1 MSNELE
7 DIKKQLEGNTLA
19 MGAVAEVLQKMDER
33 LSKAEEAEEEEN
45 EKAMEKAAHEELAK
59 SITSMVLSNLK
70 KEDPDNKL
78 GLDTDGSKGR
88 PAKATAPGP
97 QDTDKPVSPTTDIEE
112 QQNYIQASEDSLA
125 KADDDDDAEKMKEK
139 AMHGDDD
146 DKEKGYMKADDD
158 DKDDMDKAM
167 HGDDDD
173 SEKMKMKEK
182 AEDDDDDKME
192 KMEKEIAS
200 LKKQLESAVQ
210 TETEARLR
218 KMGFREENGLQRPQV
233 FTPDTP
239 SALGTD
245 GSTPIVK
252 SQNSGDTVDQLSGLS
267 YKQLRD
273 IQHKIE
279 SGDTDGVPRELL
291 G

>member
-1 MSNELE
+1 MSKEIE
-7 DIKKQLEGNTLA
+7 DIQKQLEGNSLA
-19 MGAVAEVLQKMDER
+19 LGAVAEVLQKMDER
-33 LSKAEEAEEEEN
+33 LSKAEEEEEEKK
-45 EKAMEKAAHEELAK
+45 ELAMEKEAHEELVK
-59 SITSMVLSNLK
+59 SISAAVLSNLK
-70 KEDPDNKL
+70 KEDPDNEL

-112 QQNYIQASEDSLA
+112 QQNYIQASEDSLKKEEDDGEDKVENMKM
-125 KADDDDDAEKMKEK
+125 KAAHDDDETDKMKMESDDDDMK
-139 AMHGDDD
+139 
-146 DKEKGYMKADDD
+146 KEEDGEEE
-158 DKDDMDKAM
+158 
-167 HGDDDD
+167 
-173 SEKMKMKEK
+173 SEKTAHKGEDSDEMENMK
-182 AEDDDDDKME
+182 
-192 KMEKEIAS
+192 KEIES
-200 LKKQLESAVQ
+200 LKKQLEGAVQ

>member
-1 MSNELE
+1 
-7 DIKKQLEGNTLA
+7 
-19 MGAVAEVLQKMDER
+19 
-33 LSKAEEAEEEEN
+33 
-45 EKAMEKAAHEELAK
+45 ME
-59 SITSMVLSNLK
+59 S
-70 KEDPDNKL
+70 
-78 GLDTDGSKGR
+78 
-88 PAKATAPGP
+88 
-97 QDTDKPVSPTTDIEE
+97 
-112 QQNYIQASEDSLA
+112 
-125 KADDDDDAEKMKEK
+125 DDDDMKKEED
-139 AMHGDDD
+139 GD
-146 DKEKGYMKADDD
+146 E
-158 DKDDMDKAM
+158 
-167 HGDDDD
+167 
-173 SEKMKMKEK
+173 ET
-182 AEDDDDDKME
+182 DKMAHKGE
-192 KMEKEIAS
+192 HSDEMENMKKEIES
-200 LKKQLESAVQ
+200 LKKQLEGAVQ

-252 SQNSGDTVDQLSGLS
+252 SQNQGDTVDQLSGLS

>member
-1 MSNELE
+1 
-7 DIKKQLEGNTLA
+7 
-19 MGAVAEVLQKMDER
+19 MDER
-33 LSKAEEAEEEEN
+33 LSKAEEEEEEKK
-45 EKAMEKAAHEELAK
+45 ELAMEKEAHEELVK
-59 SITSMVLSNLK
+59 SNSAAVISNLK

-112 QQNYIQASEDSLA
+112 QQNYIQASEDSLKKEEEGDDDEEK
-125 KADDDDDAEKMKEK
+125 KAMKAAHGDDETDKMKMESDDDDMKKEED
-139 AMHGDDD
+139 GD
-146 DKEKGYMKADDD
+146 E
-158 DKDDMDKAM
+158 
-167 HGDDDD
+167 
-173 SEKMKMKEK
+173 ET
-182 AEDDDDDKME
+182 DKMAHKGE
-192 KMEKEIAS
+192 HSDEMENMKKEIES
-200 LKKQLESAVQ
+200 LKKQLEGAVQ

-252 SQNSGDTVDQLSGLS
+252 SQNQGDTVDQLSGLS

>member
-1 MSNELE
+1 MSNEIE

-33 LSKAEEAEEEEN
+33 LSKAEEEEEEKK
-45 EKAMEKAAHEELAK
+45 ELAMEKEAHEELVK
-59 SITSMVLSNLK
+59 SISAAVISNLK

-112 QQNYIQASEDSLA
+112 QQNFIQASEDSLI
-125 KADDDDDAEKMKEK
+125 KEEDDKEEK

-173 SEKMKMKEK
+173 SEKMK
-182 AEDDDDDKME
+182 AEDDDDQKME
-192 KMEKEIAS
+192 SMKKEIDS
-200 LKKQLESAVQ
+200 LKKQLETAVQ
-210 TETEARLR
+210 TEAESRLR

-252 SQNSGDTVDQLSGLS
+252 SQNQGDTVDQLSGLS

>member
-1 MSNELE
+1 MSKEIE
-7 DIKKQLEGNTLA
+7 DIQKQLEGNSLA
-19 MGAVAEVLQKMDER
+19 LGAVAEVLQKMDER
-33 LSKAEEAEEEEN
+33 LSKAEEEEEEKK
-45 EKAMEKAAHEELAK
+45 ELAMEKEAHEELVK
-59 SITSMVLSNLK
+59 SISAAVLSNLK
-70 KEDPDNKL
+70 KEDPDNEL

-112 QQNYIQASEDSLA
+112 QQNYIQASQDSLKKEEDDGEDKVENMKM
-125 KADDDDDAEKMKEK
+125 KAAHDDDETDKMKMESDDDDMK
-139 AMHGDDD
+139 
-146 DKEKGYMKADDD
+146 KEEDGEEE
-158 DKDDMDKAM
+158 
-167 HGDDDD
+167 
-173 SEKMKMKEK
+173 SEKTAHKGEDSDEMENMK
-182 AEDDDDDKME
+182 
-192 KMEKEIAS
+192 KEIES
-200 LKKQLESAVQ
+200 LKKQLEGAVQ

>member
-1 MSNELE
+1 MSNEIE

-33 LSKAEEAEEEEN
+33 LSKAEEEEEEKK
-45 EKAMEKAAHEELAK
+45 ELAMEKEAHEELVK
-59 SITSMVLSNLK
+59 SISAAVISNLK

-112 QQNYIQASEDSLA
+112 QQNFIQASEDSLI
-125 KADDDDDAEKMKEK
+125 KEEEDDKEEK

-146 DKEKGYMKADDD
+146 DKEKCYMKADDD

-173 SEKMKMKEK
+173 SEKMK
-182 AEDDDDDKME
+182 AEDDDDE
-192 KMEKEIAS
+192 KMESMKKEIDS
-200 LKKQLESAVQ
+200 LKKQLETAVQ
-210 TETEARLR
+210 TEAESRLR

-252 SQNSGDTVDQLSGLS
+252 SQNQGDTVDQLSGLS

>member
-1 MSNELE
+1 MSNEIE

-97 QDTDKPVSPTTDIEE
+97 QATDKPVSPTTDIEE
-112 QQNYIQASEDSLA
+112 QQNFIQASEDSLI
-125 KADDDDDAEKMKEK
+125 KEEEDDKEEK

-173 SEKMKMKEK
+173 SEKMK
-182 AEDDDDDKME
+182 AEDDDDE
-192 KMEKEIAS
+192 KMESMKKEIDS
-200 LKKQLESAVQ
+200 LKKQLETAVQ
-210 TETEARLR
+210 TEAESRLR

-252 SQNSGDTVDQLSGLS
+252 SQNQGDTVDQLSGLS

>member
-1 MSNELE
+1 MSNEIE

-112 QQNYIQASEDSLA
+112 QQNFIQASEDSLI
-125 KADDDDDAEKMKEK
+125 KEEEDDKEEK

-173 SEKMKMKEK
+173 SEKMK
-182 AEDDDDDKME
+182 AEDDDDE
-192 KMEKEIAS
+192 KMESMKKEIDS
-200 LKKQLESAVQ
+200 LKKQLETAVQ
-210 TETEARLR
+210 TEAESRLR

-252 SQNSGDTVDQLSGLS
+252 SQNQGDTVDQLSGLS

>member
-1 MSNELE
+1 MSNEIE

-33 LSKAEEAEEEEN
+33 LSKAEEEEEEKK
-45 EKAMEKAAHEELAK
+45 ELAMEKEAHEELVK
-59 SITSMVLSNLK
+59 SISAAVISNLK

-112 QQNYIQASEDSLA
+112 QQNYIQASEDSLKKEEDGDDDEEK
-125 KADDDDDAEKMKEK
+125 KAMKAAHGDDETDKMKMESDDDDMKKEED
-139 AMHGDDD
+139 GD
-146 DKEKGYMKADDD
+146 E
-158 DKDDMDKAM
+158 
-167 HGDDDD
+167 
-173 SEKMKMKEK
+173 ET
-182 AEDDDDDKME
+182 DKMAHKGE
-192 KMEKEIAS
+192 HSDEMENMKKEIES
-200 LKKQLESAVQ
+200 LKKQLEGAVQ

-252 SQNSGDTVDQLSGLS
+252 SQNQGDTVDQLSGLS

>member
-1 MSNELE
+1 MSNEIE

-33 LSKAEEAEEEEN
+33 LSKAEAEEEEKK
-45 EKAMEKAAHEELAK
+45 EMAMEKEAHEELVK
-59 SITSMVLSNLK
+59 SISAAVISNLK

-112 QQNYIQASEDSLA
+112 QQNYIQASEDSLKKEEGDDDEEK
-125 KADDDDDAEKMKEK
+125 KAMKAAHGDDETDKMKMESDDDDMKKEED
-139 AMHGDDD
+139 GD
-146 DKEKGYMKADDD
+146 E
-158 DKDDMDKAM
+158 
-167 HGDDDD
+167 
-173 SEKMKMKEK
+173 ET
-182 AEDDDDDKME
+182 DKMAHKGE
-192 KMEKEIAS
+192 DTDEMENMKKEIES
-200 LKKQLESAVQ
+200 LKKQLEGAVQ

-239 SALGTD
+239 STLGTD

-252 SQNSGDTVDQLSGLS
+252 SQNQGDTVDQLSGLS

>member
-1 MSNELE
+1 MSKEIE
-7 DIKKQLEGNTLA
+7 DIQKQLEGNSLA
-19 MGAVAEVLQKMDER
+19 LGAVAEVLQKMDER
-33 LSKAEEAEEEEN
+33 LSKAEEEEEEKK
-45 EKAMEKAAHEELAK
+45 ELAMEKEAHEELVK
-59 SITSMVLSNLK
+59 SISAAVLSNLK
-70 KEDPDNKL
+70 KEDPDNEL

-112 QQNYIQASEDSLA
+112 QQNYIQASQDSLKKEEDDGEEKVENMKM
-125 KADDDDDAEKMKEK
+125 KAAHDDDETDKMKMESDDDDMK
-139 AMHGDDD
+139 
-146 DKEKGYMKADDD
+146 KEEDGEEE
-158 DKDDMDKAM
+158 
-167 HGDDDD
+167 
-173 SEKMKMKEK
+173 SEKTAHKGEDSDEMENMK
-182 AEDDDDDKME
+182 
-192 KMEKEIAS
+192 KEIES
-200 LKKQLESAVQ
+200 LKKQLEGAVQ

>member
-1 MSNELE
+1 M
-7 DIKKQLEGNTLA
+7 
-19 MGAVAEVLQKMDER
+19 
-33 LSKAEEAEEEEN
+33 
-45 EKAMEKAAHEELAK
+45 
-59 SITSMVLSNLK
+59 
-70 KEDPDNKL
+70 
-78 GLDTDGSKGR
+78 DTDGSKGR

-112 QQNYIQASEDSLA
+112 QQNFIQASEDSLI
-125 KADDDDDAEKMKEK
+125 KEEEDDKEEK

-173 SEKMKMKEK
+173 SEKMK
-182 AEDDDDDKME
+182 AEDDDDE
-192 KMEKEIAS
+192 KMESMKKEIDS
-200 LKKQLESAVQ
+200 LKKQLETAVQ
-210 TETEARLR
+210 TEAESRLR

-252 SQNSGDTVDQLSGLS
+252 SQNQGDTVDQLSGLS

>member
-1 MSNELE
+1 MSNEIE

-33 LSKAEEAEEEEN
+33 LSKAEEEEEEKK
-45 EKAMEKAAHEELAK
+45 ELAMEKEAHEELVK
-59 SITSMVLSNLK
+59 SISAAVISNLK

-112 QQNYIQASEDSLA
+112 QQNFIQASEDSLI
-125 KADDDDDAEKMKEK
+125 KEEEDDKEEK

-173 SEKMKMKEK
+173 SEKMK
-182 AEDDDDDKME
+182 AEDDDDE
-192 KMEKEIAS
+192 KMESMKKEIDS
-200 LKKQLESAVQ
+200 LKKQLETAVQ
-210 TETEARLR
+210 TEAESRLR

-252 SQNSGDTVDQLSGLS
+252 SQNQGDTVDQLSGLS

>member
-1 MSNELE
+1 MSNEIE

-112 QQNYIQASEDSLA
+112 QQNYIQASEDSLKKEEDGDDDEEK
-125 KADDDDDAEKMKEK
+125 KAMKAAHGDDETDKMKMESDDDDMKKEED
-139 AMHGDDD
+139 GD
-146 DKEKGYMKADDD
+146 E
-158 DKDDMDKAM
+158 
-167 HGDDDD
+167 
-173 SEKMKMKEK
+173 ET
-182 AEDDDDDKME
+182 DKMAHKGE
-192 KMEKEIAS
+192 HSDEMENMKKEIES
-200 LKKQLESAVQ
+200 LKKQLEGAVQ

-252 SQNSGDTVDQLSGLS
+252 SQNQGDTVDQLSGLS

>member
-1 MSNELE
+1 MSKEIE
-7 DIKKQLEGNTLA
+7 DIQKQLEGNSLA
-19 MGAVAEVLQKMDER
+19 LGAVAEVLQKMDER
-33 LSKAEEAEEEEN
+33 LSKAEEEEEDKKVE
-45 EKAMEKAAHEELAK
+45 AMEKEAHEELVK
-59 SITSMVLSNLK
+59 SISAAVLSNLK
-70 KEDPDNKL
+70 KEDPDNEL

-112 QQNYIQASEDSLA
+112 QQNYIQASEDSLKKEEDDGEDKVENMKM
-125 KADDDDDAEKMKEK
+125 KAAHDDDETDKMKMESDDDDMK
-139 AMHGDDD
+139 
-146 DKEKGYMKADDD
+146 KEEDGEEE
-158 DKDDMDKAM
+158 
-167 HGDDDD
+167 
-173 SEKMKMKEK
+173 SEKTAHKGEDSDEMENMK
-182 AEDDDDDKME
+182 
-192 KMEKEIAS
+192 KEIES
-200 LKKQLESAVQ
+200 LKKQLEGAVQ

>member
-1 MSNELE
+1 MSNEIE

-78 GLDTDGSKGR
+78 GLDTDGSTGR

-112 QQNYIQASEDSLA
+112 QQNFIQASEDSLI
-125 KADDDDDAEKMKEK
+125 KEEEDDKEEK

-173 SEKMKMKEK
+173 SEKMK
-182 AEDDDDDKME
+182 AEDDDDE
-192 KMEKEIAS
+192 KMESMKKEIDS
-200 LKKQLESAVQ
+200 LKKQLETAVQ
-210 TETEARLR
+210 TEAESRLR

-252 SQNSGDTVDQLSGLS
+252 SQNQGDTVDQLSGLS

>member
-1 MSNELE
+1 MSNEIE

-112 QQNYIQASEDSLA
+112 QQNFIQASEDSLI
-125 KADDDDDAEKMKEK
+125 KEEEDDKEEK

-146 DKEKGYMKADDD
+146 DKEKDRQ
-158 DKDDMDKAM
+158 
-167 HGDDDD
+167 
-173 SEKMKMKEK
+173 S
-182 AEDDDDDKME
+182 
-192 KMEKEIAS
+192 
-200 LKKQLESAVQ
+200 
-210 TETEARLR
+210 LR
-218 KMGFREENGLQRPQV
+218 KTFWNIP
-233 FTPDTP
+233 
-239 SALGTD
+239 
-245 GSTPIVK
+245 
-252 SQNSGDTVDQLSGLS
+252 
-267 YKQLRD
+267 
-273 IQHKIE
+273 
-279 SGDTDGVPRELL
+279 
-291 G
+291 

>member
-1 MSNELE
+1 MSNEIE

-45 EKAMEKAAHEELAK
+45 EKAMEKAAHDELAK
-59 SITSMVLSNLK
+59 SITSMVLSNLQ

-97 QDTDKPVSPTTDIEE
+97 QDTDKPVSPTSDIEE
-112 QQNYIQASEDSLA
+112 QQNYIQASEDSLKKEEDDDDTEKMKMKA
-125 KADDDDDAEKMKEK
+125 EHGDDDTDKMESGDDDDMEKADDDDE
-139 AMHGDDD
+139 
-146 DKEKGYMKADDD
+146 
-158 DKDDMDKAM
+158 
-167 HGDDDD
+167 D
-173 SEKMKMKEK
+173 SEKMDK
-182 AEDDDDDKME
+182 AEDDDEME
-192 KMEKEIAS
+192 NMKKEIES
-200 LKKQLESAVQ
+200 LKKQLEGAVQ

>member
-1 MSNELE
+1 MSNEIE

-33 LSKAEEAEEEEN
+33 LSKAEEEEEEKK
-45 EKAMEKAAHEELAK
+45 ELAMEKEAHEELVK
-59 SITSMVLSNLK
+59 SISAAVISNLK

-78 GLDTDGSKGR
+78 GLYTDGSKGR

-112 QQNYIQASEDSLA
+112 QQNYIQASEDSLKKEEEGDDDEEK
-125 KADDDDDAEKMKEK
+125 KAMKAAHGDDETDKMKMESDDDDMKKEED
-139 AMHGDDD
+139 GD
-146 DKEKGYMKADDD
+146 E
-158 DKDDMDKAM
+158 
-167 HGDDDD
+167 
-173 SEKMKMKEK
+173 ET
-182 AEDDDDDKME
+182 DKMAHKGE
-192 KMEKEIAS
+192 HSDEMENMKKEIES
-200 LKKQLESAVQ
+200 LKKQLEGAVQ

-252 SQNSGDTVDQLSGLS
+252 SQNQGDTVDQLSGLS

>member
-1 MSNELE
+1 MSNEIE

-33 LSKAEEAEEEEN
+33 LSKAEEEEEEKK
-45 EKAMEKAAHEELAK
+45 ELAMEKEAHEELVK
-59 SITSMVLSNLK
+59 SISAAVISNLK

-112 QQNYIQASEDSLA
+112 QQHYIQASEDSL
-125 KADDDDDAEKMKEK
+125 KKEEEGDDDEEKK
-139 AMHGDDD
+139 AMKAAHGDDETD
-146 DKEKGYMKADDD
+146 
-158 DKDDMDKAM
+158 
-167 HGDDDD
+167 
-173 SEKMKMKEK
+173 KMKMES
-182 AEDDDDDKME
+182 DDDVMKKEEDGDEETDKMAHKGE
-192 KMEKEIAS
+192 HSDEMENMKKEIES
-200 LKKQLESAVQ
+200 LKKQLEGAVQ

-252 SQNSGDTVDQLSGLS
+252 SQNQGDTVDQLSGLS

-279 SGDTDGVPRELL
+279 SVDTDGVPRELL

>member
-1 MSNELE
+1 MSKEIE
-7 DIKKQLEGNTLA
+7 DIQKQLEGNSLA
-19 MGAVAEVLQKMDER
+19 LGAVAEVLQKMDER
-33 LSKAEEAEEEEN
+33 LSKAEEEEEEKK
-45 EKAMEKAAHEELAK
+45 ELAMEKEAHEELVK
-59 SITSMVLSNLK
+59 SISAAVLSNLK
-70 KEDPDNKL
+70 KEDPDNEL

-112 QQNYIQASEDSLA
+112 QQNYIQASQDSLKKEEDDGEEKVENMKM
-125 KADDDDDAEKMKEK
+125 KAAHGDDETDKMKMESDDDDMK
-139 AMHGDDD
+139 
-146 DKEKGYMKADDD
+146 KEEDGEEE
-158 DKDDMDKAM
+158 
-167 HGDDDD
+167 
-173 SEKMKMKEK
+173 SEKTAHKGEDSDEMENMK
-182 AEDDDDDKME
+182 
-192 KMEKEIAS
+192 KEIES
-200 LKKQLESAVQ
+200 LKKQLEGAVQ

>member
-1 MSNELE
+1 MSNEIE

-33 LSKAEEAEEEEN
+33 LSKAEEEEEEKK
-45 EKAMEKAAHEELAK
+45 ELAMEKEAHEELVK
-59 SITSMVLSNLK
+59 SISAAVISNLK

-112 QQNYIQASEDSLA
+112 QQNYIQASEDSLKKEA
-125 KADDDDDAEKMKEK
+125 EGDDDEEKKAMKAAHGADETDKMKMESDDDDMKKEED
-139 AMHGDDD
+139 GD
-146 DKEKGYMKADDD
+146 E
-158 DKDDMDKAM
+158 
-167 HGDDDD
+167 
-173 SEKMKMKEK
+173 ET
-182 AEDDDDDKME
+182 DKMAHKGE
-192 KMEKEIAS
+192 HSDEMENMKKEIES
-200 LKKQLESAVQ
+200 LKKQLEGAVQ

-252 SQNSGDTVDQLSGLS
+252 SQNQGDTVDQLSGLS

>member
-112 QQNYIQASEDSLA
+112 QQNYIQASEDSLI
-125 KADDDDDAEKMKEK
+125 KEEGDDEEEKMENMKMK
-139 AMHGDDD
+139 AMDED
-146 DKEKGYMKADDD
+146 DKKEAMKAD
-158 DKDDMDKAM
+158 KDDEDMNKMHHKAEGEDKE
-167 HGDDDD
+167 D
-173 SEKMKMKEK
+173 SEKMAHKGEDSDEMENMK
-182 AEDDDDDKME
+182 
-192 KMEKEIAS
+192 KEIES
-200 LKKQLESAVQ
+200 LKKQLEGAVQ

>member
-112 QQNYIQASEDSLA
+112 QQNYIQASEDSLI
-125 KADDDDDAEKMKEK
+125 KEE
-139 AMHGDDD
+139 GDDD
-146 DKEKGYMKADDD
+146 EEKKAMKAMDEDDKKEAMKADDG

-167 HGDDDD
+167 HGDDED
-173 SEKMKMKEK
+173 SEKKK
-182 AEDDDDDKME
+182 AEDGDNEEME
-192 KMEKEIAS
+192 NMKKEIES
-200 LKKQLESAVQ
+200 LKKQLETAVQ
-210 TETEARLR
+210 TEAESRLR

>member
-1 MSNELE
+1 MSKEIE
-7 DIKKQLEGNTLA
+7 DIQKQLEGNSLA
-19 MGAVAEVLQKMDER
+19 LGAVAEVLQKMDER
-33 LSKAEEAEEEEN
+33 LSKAEEEEEDKKVE
-45 EKAMEKAAHEELAK
+45 AMEKEAHEELVK
-59 SITSMVLSNLK
+59 SISAAVLSNLK
-70 KEDPDNKL
+70 KEDPDNEL

-112 QQNYIQASEDSLA
+112 QQNYIQASQDSLKKEEDDGEDKVENMKM
-125 KADDDDDAEKMKEK
+125 KAAHDDDETDKMKMESDDDDMK
-139 AMHGDDD
+139 
-146 DKEKGYMKADDD
+146 KEEDGEEE
-158 DKDDMDKAM
+158 
-167 HGDDDD
+167 
-173 SEKMKMKEK
+173 SEKTAHKGEDSDEMENMK
-182 AEDDDDDKME
+182 
-192 KMEKEIAS
+192 KEIES
-200 LKKQLESAVQ
+200 LKKQLEGAVQ

>member
-1 MSNELE
+1 MSNEIE

-33 LSKAEEAEEEEN
+33 LSKAEEEEEEKK
-45 EKAMEKAAHEELAK
+45 EMAMEKEAHEELVK
-59 SITSMVLSNLK
+59 SISAAVISNLK

-112 QQNYIQASEDSLA
+112 QQNYIQASEDSL
-125 KADDDDDAEKMKEK
+125 KKEEEDDKEEK

-173 SEKMKMKEK
+173 SEKMK
-182 AEDDDDDKME
+182 AEDDDDE
-192 KMEKEIAS
+192 KMESMKKEIDS
-200 LKKQLESAVQ
+200 LKKQLETAVQ
-210 TETEARLR
+210 TEAESRLR

-252 SQNSGDTVDQLSGLS
+252 SQNQGDTVDQLSGLS

>member
-1 MSNELE
+1 MSNEIE

-19 MGAVAEVLQKMDER
+19 MAAVAEVLQKMDER
-33 LSKAEEAEEEEN
+33 LSKAEEEEEEKK
-45 EKAMEKAAHEELAK
+45 ELAMEKEAHEELVK
-59 SITSMVLSNLK
+59 SISAAVISNLK

-78 GLDTDGSKGR
+78 GLDTDGSKGS

-97 QDTDKPVSPTTDIEE
+97 QDTDKPVSPTTDIEA
-112 QQNYIQASEDSLA
+112 QQNYIQASEDSLKKEEEGDDDEEK
-125 KADDDDDAEKMKEK
+125 KAMKAAHGDDETDKMKMESDDDDMKKEED
-139 AMHGDDD
+139 GD
-146 DKEKGYMKADDD
+146 E
-158 DKDDMDKAM
+158 
-167 HGDDDD
+167 
-173 SEKMKMKEK
+173 ET
-182 AEDDDDDKME
+182 DKMAHKGE
-192 KMEKEIAS
+192 HSDEMENKKKEIES
-200 LKKQLESAVQ
+200 LKKQLEGAVQ
-210 TETEARLR
+210 SETEARLR

-252 SQNSGDTVDQLSGLS
+252 SQNQGDTVDQLSGLS

>member
-1 MSNELE
+1 L
-7 DIKKQLEGNTLA
+7 KKQLEG
-19 MGAVAEVLQKMDER
+19 
-33 LSKAEEAEEEEN
+33 
-45 EKAMEKAAHEELAK
+45 
-59 SITSMVLSNLK
+59 
-70 KEDPDNKL
+70 
-78 GLDTDGSKGR
+78 
-88 PAKATAPGP
+88 
-97 QDTDKPVSPTTDIEE
+97 
-112 QQNYIQASEDSLA
+112 
-125 KADDDDDAEKMKEK
+125 
-139 AMHGDDD
+139 
-146 DKEKGYMKADDD
+146 
-158 DKDDMDKAM
+158 
-167 HGDDDD
+167 
-173 SEKMKMKEK
+173 
-182 AEDDDDDKME
+182 
-192 KMEKEIAS
+192 
-200 LKKQLESAVQ
+200 AVQ

>member
-1 MSNELE
+1 MSNEIE

-19 MGAVAEVLQKMDER
+19 MGAVAAVLQKMDER
-33 LSKAEEAEEEEN
+33 LSKAEEEEEEKK
-45 EKAMEKAAHEELAK
+45 ELAMEKEAHEELVK
-59 SITSMVLSNLK
+59 SISAAVISNLK

-112 QQNYIQASEDSLA
+112 QQNYIQASEDSLKKEEEGDYDEEK
-125 KADDDDDAEKMKEK
+125 KAMKAAHGDDETDKMKMESDDDDMKKEED
-139 AMHGDDD
+139 GD
-146 DKEKGYMKADDD
+146 E
-158 DKDDMDKAM
+158 
-167 HGDDDD
+167 
-173 SEKMKMKEK
+173 ET
-182 AEDDDDDKME
+182 DKMAHKGE
-192 KMEKEIAS
+192 HSDEMENMKKEIES
-200 LKKQLESAVQ
+200 LKKQLEGAVQ

-252 SQNSGDTVDQLSGLS
+252 SQNQGDTVDQLSGLS

>member
-1 MSNELE
+1 MSNEIE

-45 EKAMEKAAHEELAK
+45 EKAMEKAAHDELAK

-97 QDTDKPVSPTTDIEE
+97 QDTDKPVSPTSDIEE
-112 QQNYIQASEDSLA
+112 QQNYIQASEDSL
-125 KADDDDDAEKMKEK
+125 KKEEDDEEEKMENMKMKAAHDDEDEK
-139 AMHGDDD
+139 AM
-146 DKEKGYMKADDD
+146 KGED
-158 DKDDMDKAM
+158 DKDDMEKA
-167 HGDDDD
+167 DDDGEE
-173 SEKMKMKEK
+173 SEKMAHKGEDNDEMENMK
-182 AEDDDDDKME
+182 
-192 KMEKEIAS
+192 KEIES
-200 LKKQLESAVQ
+200 LKKQLEGAVQ

>member
-1 MSNELE
+1 MSNEIA

-112 QQNYIQASEDSLA
+112 QQNYIQASEDSLKKEEQGDYDEDKNSIYA
-125 KADDDDDAEKMKEK
+125 ANGDYETDKMKMDSDDDDMKKEED
-139 AMHGDDD
+139 GD
-146 DKEKGYMKADDD
+146 E
-158 DKDDMDKAM
+158 
-167 HGDDDD
+167 
-173 SEKMKMKEK
+173 ET
-182 AEDDDDDKME
+182 DKMAHKGE
-192 KMEKEIAS
+192 HSDEMENMKKEIES
-200 LKKQLESAVQ
+200 LKKQLEGAVQ

-252 SQNSGDTVDQLSGLS
+252 SQNQGDTVDQLSGLS

>member
-1 MSNELE
+1 MSNEIE

-33 LSKAEEAEEEEN
+33 LSKAEEEEEEKK
-45 EKAMEKAAHEELAK
+45 ELAMEKEAHEELVK
-59 SITSMVLSNLK
+59 SISAAVISNLK

-112 QQNYIQASEDSLA
+112 QQNYIQASEDSL
-125 KADDDDDAEKMKEK
+125 KKEEEGDDDEEKK
-139 AMHGDDD
+139 AMKAAHGDD
-146 DKEKGYMKADDD
+146 ET
-158 DKDDMDKAM
+158 
-167 HGDDDD
+167 
-173 SEKMKMKEK
+173 
-182 AEDDDDDKME
+182 DKMAHKGE
-192 KMEKEIAS
+192 HSDEMENMKKEIES
-200 LKKQLESAVQ
+200 LKKQLEGAVQ

-252 SQNSGDTVDQLSGLS
+252 SQNQGDTVDQLSGLS

>member
-1 MSNELE
+1 MSNEIE

-45 EKAMEKAAHEELAK
+45 EKAMEKAAHDELAK

-97 QDTDKPVSPTTDIEE
+97 QDTDKPVSPTSDIEE
-112 QQNYIQASEDSLA
+112 QQNYIQASEDSL
-125 KADDDDDAEKMKEK
+125 KKEEDDEEEKMENMK
-139 AMHGDDD
+139 
-146 DKEKGYMKADDD
+146 MKA
-158 DKDDMDKAM
+158 A
-167 HGDDDD
+167 HDDDD
-173 SEKMKMKEK
+173 SEKMKMK
-182 AEDDDDDKME
+182 ADDDDDME
-192 KMEKEIAS
+192 KADDDDEETEKTAHKGEDSDEMENMKKEIES
-200 LKKQLESAVQ
+200 LKKQLEGAVQ